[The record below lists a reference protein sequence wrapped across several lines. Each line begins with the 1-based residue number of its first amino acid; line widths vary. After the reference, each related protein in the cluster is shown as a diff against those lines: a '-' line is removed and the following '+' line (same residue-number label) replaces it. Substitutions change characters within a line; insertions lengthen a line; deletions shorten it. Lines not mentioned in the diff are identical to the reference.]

1 MIDWRCKGRC
11 QVWKPVQYR
20 RSHNLESR
28 SNAII
33 ALKAEWHWHS
43 TLYHSKAAWCF
54 PFTFYLPF
62 FNQQCH
68 TSLVYLWWFVVY
80 SVAFKRTPIGP
91 FPPHV
96 EWRIHSHKAFCIFL
110 RQKKFSIHHVVTS
123 KSGCCGNSYI
133 LSLGWEEILH
143 LFPGWCYT
151 TIYFQQ
157 SWCFRFY
164 GAFSPP
170 LLFTSEHSILSQVL
184 EWTVA
189 VEVIAFL
196 SHHSKKIKKVIC
208 NAVVIVF

>member
-157 SWCFRFY
+157 SWCFRVLR
-164 GAFSPP
+164 GLFSPTP
-170 LLFTSEHSILSQVL
+170 FHLWAFHFVAGVGMDCSSGSDSFSLS
-184 EWTVA
+184 
-189 VEVIAFL
+189 
-196 SHHSKKIKKVIC
+196 S
-208 NAVVIVF
+208 